1 MSLYFLD
8 KQAEGSPKSP
18 ETAGSVDLIPLETPQ
33 RKAVVE
39 SAGVAQ
45 GILGCHS
52 ALVAS
57 AFFNSGTFVELSST
71 FVDHV
76 LLAGSG
82 QTSRRASRVLSAGWG
97 GYPADG

>member
-1 MSLYFLD
+1 MYISD
-8 KQAEGSPKSP
+8 KQAEDQPTSPWAAA
-18 ETAGSVDLIPLETPQ
+18 TVDLVPLETSQ
-33 RKAVVE
+33 QKAIVE

-52 ALVAS
+52 ALVVS
-57 AFFNSGTFVELSST
+57 AFLNSGTFVELSST